1 MESLNLGKVLVEAD
15 ASSGSRDVVS
25 VWVRGRM
32 VRGGVPGKVGFFF
45 FFLVVRDGLV
55 VGVGIALG
63 GFAVEVLRYLDEVS
77 YGIVGSEW
85 VVVLDGSRDKPQ

>member
-1 MESLNLGKVLVEAD
+1 MESLDLGKLLVEAD

-25 VWVRGRM
+25 VWVRGR
-32 VRGGVPGKVGFFF
+32 VVGGGVPGKVGFFF
-45 FFLVVRDGLV
+45 
-55 VGVGIALG
+55 VGVALG
-63 GFAVEVLRYLDEVS
+63 GFAVEVLSYLDEVS